1 MSIVAT
7 IGAGH
12 SPTDLAGGFPTGPQ
26 SLLLACAIY
35 RQEKFEQFD
44 AQYAGDFLKRI
55 DAWVFFPAFDATKI
69 RAINARIECKLFLR
83 NGLGNANALQI
94 LPDKF
99 APLHGH
105 DGQYLKDIKPL
116 DISIILRISR

>member
-1 MSIVAT
+1 MPIVAA
-7 IGAGH
+7 ISAGRGA
-12 SPTDLAGGFPTGPQ
+12 TDLAGGLPTGPQ
-26 SLLLACAIY
+26 SLLLASVIHG
-35 RQEKFEQFD
+35 QKEFQQFD
-44 AQYAGDFLKRI
+44 AQYASDFLQRI
-55 DAWVFFPAFDATKI
+55 DAGIFFPTLNAAEI
-69 RAINARIECKLFLR
+69 GAINARVECKLFLR

-99 APLHGH
+99 SPLHGH